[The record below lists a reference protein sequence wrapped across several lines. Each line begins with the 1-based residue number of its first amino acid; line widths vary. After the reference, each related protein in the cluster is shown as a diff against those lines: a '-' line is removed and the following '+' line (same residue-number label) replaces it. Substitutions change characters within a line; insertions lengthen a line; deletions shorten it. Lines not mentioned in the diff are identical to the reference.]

1 LTRANG
7 RRYSAKKD
15 QVAQEKI
22 KMDPRYPIGDFAMP
36 AQVSPARRQQAI
48 EEIAATPSKMRAAVK
63 GMNDPQ
69 LDTPYREGGWTVR
82 QVVHHVPDSHLNAYV
97 RLKLALTE
105 DKPTIKP
112 YNEAAWAELAD
123 SKSTPIE
130 VSLTLLDSVHVRFV
144 QLWHSLKSE
153 HFARVLVHPDHG
165 ERTVDWLLF
174 LYEWHGKHHTAHIT
188 ELRKQKGW

>member
-1 LTRANG
+1 MQAAAAIVERNIRLP
-7 RRYSAKKD
+7 
-15 QVAQEKI
+15 QEKDA
-22 KMDPRYPIGDFAMP
+22 MDPRYPIGNFAMP
-36 AQVSPARRQQAI
+36 VQVSPARRQEAI

-63 GMNDPQ
+63 GLSDSQ
-69 LDTPYREGGWTVR
+69 LDTPYRDGGWTVR

-105 DKPTIKP
+105 EKPTIKP
-112 YNEAAWAELAD
+112 YNESAWAELAD

-130 VSLTLLDSVHVRFV
+130 VSQSLLDAVHVRFV
-144 QLWHSLKSE
+144 QLWHSLKPE
-153 HFARVLVHPDHG
+153 HFARVLVHPEHG